1 MVVVQPFGPWG
12 QHGPHRDTRAFL
24 AVKSP
29 HFYHTSTAP
38 TSPRTRVPPLRAR
51 PAGPAGWYVYP
62 VATYIPPS
70 PLRIKEEPCADVR
83 RPLHWAVRRS
93 RSSGTLEPAGWRTH
107 PMASPGGPSLE
118 HTDPDR
124 ILTPAR
130 GVRSVTKAPRAE
142 SDRAEPAIRDLD
154 HGYLC
159 ACSAWPREGPF
170 STSVTCQAFRRDRGP
185 DCASRPAKASRIRIG
200 CSRTWGRLTAPH
212 NRCGVWPAAHIL
224 GQ

>member
-1 MVVVQPFGPWG
+1 LGCSAITLIG
-12 QHGPHRDTRAFL
+12 A
-24 AVKSP
+24 
-29 HFYHTSTAP
+29 
-38 TSPRTRVPPLRAR
+38 
-51 PAGPAGWYVYP
+51 
-62 VATYIPPS
+62 
-70 PLRIKEEPCADVR
+70 
-83 RPLHWAVRRS
+83 
-93 RSSGTLEPAGWRTH
+93 LEPAEWRTH

-170 STSVTCQAFRRDRGP
+170 STSVTCQAFRRDRL
-185 DCASRPAKASRIRIG
+185 RISAG
-200 CSRTWGRLTAPH
+200 KSLQNPNWL
-212 NRCGVWPAAHIL
+212 
-224 GQ
+224 